1 MATKSTSE
9 QQEAR
14 RQERRERNLFFL
26 QEQIQRDLEEEA
38 ALKGQ
43 SSNVTSMDS
52 DRIKVL

>member
-14 RQERRERNLFFL
+14 RQERRERNLLFL
-26 QEQIQRDLEEEA
+26 QEQIQRDLEVEA
-38 ALKGQ
+38 ALKGR
-43 SSNVTSMDS
+43 SSKVTSMDS